1 MALRHPPLGD
11 VHDARGAQSTEFGGW
26 EMPVEFSSIRTEH
39 ESVRESVGKFDVSHM
54 GQIEVSGPNAAELMN
69 RLTTNDVSAL
79 SRGNAQYAMITDSEG
94 VILDDTVLYRLPEDN
109 EGDFLFIPNAGH
121 DREMAERFATH
132 RDEWD
137 LDAMVENHTE
147 EYAMF
152 AVQGPDA
159 PALVGAALGNDTP
172 DDLSRFS
179 ATATTVAGTECLLAR
194 TGYTGEDGFELLCP
208 WAAAEAVWD
217 TFECQP
223 CGLGARDTL
232 RIEAGFLLSGQDFDP
247 KTNPRNPYEAGV
259 DFAVDVDTE
268 FVGRDALARVAE
280 SGPAEQ
286 FVGFEL
292 AERGVP
298 RHGYDITD
306 TEDEIIGTVTS
317 GTMAPSLSVPV
328 GMGYVPVE
336 YAEPDTEIAV
346 RIRGES
352 KEARIRALPFY
363 ER

>member
-1 MALRHPPLGD
+1 MALRKPPLGK
-11 VHDARGAQSTEFGGW
+11 VHEARGARTTEFGGW

-39 ESVRESVGKFDVSHM
+39 ESVRESAGKFDVSHM
-54 GQIEVSGPNAAELMN
+54 GQIEVTGPDAEELMQ

-79 SRGNAQYAMITDSEG
+79 SHGNAQYAMITDSEG
-94 VILDDTVLYRLPEDN
+94 VIFDDTVIYRLPEGHN
-109 EGDFLFIPNAGH
+109 AEFLFIPNAGH
-121 DREMAERFATH
+121 DEEMEERWTTH

-137 LDAMVENHTE
+137 LDTTVENRTE

-159 PALVGAALGNDTP
+159 AELTANAVEDDTLT
-172 DDLSRFS
+172 DLSRFS
-179 ATATTVAGTECLLAR
+179 ATDATIAGIDCLVAR

-208 WAAAEAVWD
+208 AESSEVVWD
-217 TFECQP
+217 VFECQP

-232 RIEAGFLLSGQDFDP
+232 RIEAGFLLSGQDFDSEE
-247 KTNPRNPYEAGV
+247 NPRNPYEADVG
-259 DFAVDVDTE
+259 FAVDLDTE

-280 SGPAEQ
+280 SGPAER

-292 AERGVP
+292 EERGVP
-298 RHGYDITD
+298 RHGYDIHSAD
-306 TEDEIIGTVTS
+306 GEPIGTVTS

-328 GMGYVPVE
+328 GMGYVPTE

-352 KEARIRALPFY
+352 KEARIRELPFY